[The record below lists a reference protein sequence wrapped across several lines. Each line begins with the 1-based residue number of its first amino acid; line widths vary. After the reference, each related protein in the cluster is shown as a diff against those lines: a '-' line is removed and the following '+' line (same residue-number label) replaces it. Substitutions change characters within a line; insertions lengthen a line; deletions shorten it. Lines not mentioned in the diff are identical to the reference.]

1 MAWRHALNVTIAH
14 CYWYHIGYHFPQVS
28 RLSLPAIQILTTI
41 IGSMCGYSAR
51 LLHPA
56 NVGSTM
62 KYLAEFYS
70 AKDQRG
76 VRDQETCDV
85 ICGQPLPIAGREEK
99 FRNVFWWSGLFLWI
113 VQFILTAAQGA
124 SVASVASFS
133 RLYPL
138 KWCETATSQ

>member
-1 MAWRHALNVTIAH
+1 
-14 CYWYHIGYHFPQVS
+14 
-28 RLSLPAIQILTTI
+28 
-41 IGSMCGYSAR
+41 MCGYSAR

-99 FRNVFWWSGLFLWI
+99 FRNVFWWSGLFFVDCAIYPDRSTGGISGI
-113 VQFILTAAQGA
+113 VFT
-124 SVASVASFS
+124 
-133 RLYPL
+133 PL
-138 KWCETATSQ
+138 SSQVV